1 MTHVK
6 SILIA
11 VIFLMIFP
19 IKSYAGSLFFQP
31 FDTVDWALLG
41 GTALADIG
49 DMSTSSDI
57 PEYAMNGHPGFHE
70 INPAIDTL
78 WHTNIPSQTQY
89 AITFAGIFA
98 IQSLIAYAL
107 PEKYYIRKIAMS
119 SFITCGVFDTVRN
132 VSMGLKF
139 VW

>member
-1 MTHVK
+1 MKTV
-6 SILIA
+6 A
-11 VIFLMIFP
+11 VILFLILFP

-31 FDTVDWALLG
+31 FDNIDWALLG

-57 PEYAMNGHPGFHE
+57 PHYAANGHPGFHE
-70 INPAIDTL
+70 INPAIDLL

-107 PEKYYIRKIAMS
+107 PSNQYFLRKAVLSMFIA
-119 SFITCGVFDTVRN
+119 IGTVDTVRN
-132 VSMGLKF
+132 MSMGLKF
-139 VW
+139 AW